1 MRKDSSRSLRGILE
15 KYIDHLA
22 TVLRPNTIKA
32 YRRATHHL
40 LRYLAMDYP
49 RLGSLSTLRRDPHI
63 LGWLRYLC
71 EFDPPLKAETRL
83 SYLICMRRLLQ
94 EVQLGGEHQMSED
107 LIRGEDLP
115 PHDCHLPRPLSP
127 EYDRRLQE
135 ALRQIDDIRSNGLLL
150 LRATGLRIG
159 ELLDLPTDCIRHLG
173 NDQWALHVPLG
184 KLHTERFV
192 PVDDETRVI
201 HARIMLLR
209 QKDAFTD
216 TQHLIPPLSSQYNTY
231 RALHRR
237 LFQATKRAG
246 CPARITP
253 HQLRHTYATEML
265 RAGVSLPTLMKLL
278 GHKTIEMTLRY
289 VQITQTDLQHQ
300 YQLARHNLAAVHT
313 MPELAVP
320 EAPGT
325 SQPLPLIAR
334 SLAALRHLMEM
345 FRRQLSDPKARRK
358 VYRLSNR
365 LAKISAEV
373 TRLTKS

>member
-115 PHDCHLPRPLSP
+115 PRDCHLPRPLSP

-300 YQLARHNLAAVHT
+300 YQLARHTLAAVHT